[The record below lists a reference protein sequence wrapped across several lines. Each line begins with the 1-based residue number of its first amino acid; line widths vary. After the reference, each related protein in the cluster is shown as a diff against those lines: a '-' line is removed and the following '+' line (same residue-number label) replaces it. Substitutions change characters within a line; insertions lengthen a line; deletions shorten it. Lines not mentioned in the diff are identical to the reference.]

1 MPFFAG
7 SQTALAILRTATATR
22 RRSPSAATRAQRCWA
37 ARCSLQSQTLSM
49 ATVRQTDRQRRGFS
63 TAVQIRTIILPRQ
76 ARDKQEEHPTTEAA
90 VPTSRLRSVVGDRR
104 RCETRTHLLCRL
116 FALQMRS
123 FYQDRLGKN
132 TGKPSKGDDLAF
144 LAQVERL

>member
-1 MPFFAG
+1 
-7 SQTALAILRTATATR
+7 
-22 RRSPSAATRAQRCWA
+22 
-37 ARCSLQSQTLSM
+37 
-49 ATVRQTDRQRRGFS
+49 
-63 TAVQIRTIILPRQ
+63 VQIRTIILPSQ

-90 VPTSRLRSVVGDRR
+90 VPTSRLRSVVGYRR
-104 RCETRTHLLCRL
+104 RCEKRTHLLRRL